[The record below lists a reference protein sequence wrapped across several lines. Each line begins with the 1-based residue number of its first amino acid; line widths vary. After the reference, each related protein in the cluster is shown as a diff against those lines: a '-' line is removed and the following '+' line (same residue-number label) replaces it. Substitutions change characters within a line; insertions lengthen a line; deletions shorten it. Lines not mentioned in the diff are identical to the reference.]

1 MADSKPQTA
10 APLPILLI
18 VSCSATWVVAQLSYN
33 ALPQLLDPIKVAFD
47 RSDEV
52 VTRMYG
58 YELFV
63 FAIVALAAA
72 GPLARFSRVFVALV
86 GGAVAVAAGVVSA
99 LTDSY
104 SVLVVSRIMLGAGG
118 ALVGAAGTAAAASS
132 REPER
137 VYAVVMIVSQVV
149 LAFEPAL
156 LERLALGPFG
166 LDGGFYGLAAAT
178 ALLMPLFI
186 WLLPPR
192 RSESVA
198 TTSAWAAILQAPNR
212 AIAVATMLALFILE
226 TGQGGIWTYLA
237 QLGQHSGVDDRLYGD
252 SMAVIQLV
260 ALSGS
265 FLAVWIDKSHPFR
278 DIEHHLD
285 WELLLYCPLSIGP
298 DGQTRRPWALGGGR
312 RRYVVVGGCGRPPD
326 SGYDRRAQQLRDAGR
341 ISTVYRRHLHF
352 DFHESAASIWRQ
364 AEAFCALRST
374 WVKKGELSEDRNQAR
389 EVGKGIAA
397 TNRGYCHENFV
408 PSLIR

>member
-1 MADSKPQTA
+1 MADSMPPATDEI
-10 APLPILLI
+10 APAVLRLPILLI
-18 VSCSATWVVAQLSYN
+18 VSCSAAWVVAQLSYN

-58 YELFV
+58 YELFFYAV
-63 FAIVALAAA
+63 VALAAA
-72 GPLARFSRVFVALV
+72 GPLARFSRVFVALL
-86 GGAVAVAAGVVSA
+86 GGSVAVAAGIASA

-104 SVLVVSRIMLGAGG
+104 SVLVVCRVMLGAGG

-132 REPER
+132 RNPER
-137 VYAVVMIVSQVV
+137 VYAVVMIASQVV
-149 LAFEPAL
+149 LAFVPAF

-166 LDGGFYGLAAAT
+166 LDGGFYGLAIAT

-192 RSESVA
+192 PSEHEA

-212 AIAVATMLALFILE
+212 AIAVAAMLALLIYE

-237 QLGQHSGVDDRLYGD
+237 ELGQRSGVDDRLYGD

-265 FLAVWIDKSHPFR
+265 FLAIWIGDRFGSKWPIVLGIGINVAAAVGLSYSTRPIHFVILNVIWIGSYFFVVPYLLGLMAR
-278 DIEHHLD
+278 LD
-285 WELLLYCPLSIGP
+285 DLGRWAVAIDAMWWLGDAAGSPVAGMIVERSGFELLAAFPLCTGVISITIFMRVLRRFGR
-298 DGQTRRPWALGGGR
+298 TREA
-312 RRYVVVGGCGRPPD
+312 
-326 SGYDRRAQQLRDAGR
+326 
-341 ISTVYRRHLHF
+341 
-352 DFHESAASIWRQ
+352 SAA
-364 AEAFCALRST
+364 
-374 WVKKGELSEDRNQAR
+374 
-389 EVGKGIAA
+389 
-397 TNRGYCHENFV
+397 
-408 PSLIR
+408 

>member
-1 MADSKPQTA
+1 
-10 APLPILLI
+10 
-18 VSCSATWVVAQLSYN
+18 VVAQLSYN

-58 YELFV
+58 YELFFYAV
-63 FAIVALAAA
+63 VALAAA
-72 GPLARFSRVFVALV
+72 GPLARFSRVFVALL
-86 GGAVAVAAGVVSA
+86 GGSVAVAAGIVSA

-104 SVLVVSRIMLGAGG
+104 SVLVVCRVMLGAGG

-132 REPER
+132 RNPER
-137 VYAVVMIVSQVV
+137 VYAVVMIASQVV
-149 LAFEPAL
+149 LAFVPAF

-166 LDGGFYGLAAAT
+166 LDGGFYGLAIAT

-192 RSESVA
+192 PSEHEA

-212 AIAVATMLALFILE
+212 AIAVAAMLALLIYE

-237 QLGQHSGVDDRLYGD
+237 ELGQRSGVDDRLYGD

-265 FLAVWIDKSHPFR
+265 FLAIWIGDRFGSKWPIVLGVGINVAAAVGLSYSTRPIHFVILNVIWIGSYFFVVPYLLGLMAR
-278 DIEHHLD
+278 LD
-285 WELLLYCPLSIGP
+285 DLGRWAVAIDAMWWLGDAAGSPVAGMIVERSGFELLAAFPLCTGVISITIFMRVLRRFGR
-298 DGQTRRPWALGGGR
+298 TREA
-312 RRYVVVGGCGRPPD
+312 
-326 SGYDRRAQQLRDAGR
+326 
-341 ISTVYRRHLHF
+341 
-352 DFHESAASIWRQ
+352 SAA
-364 AEAFCALRST
+364 
-374 WVKKGELSEDRNQAR
+374 
-389 EVGKGIAA
+389 
-397 TNRGYCHENFV
+397 
-408 PSLIR
+408 